1 MVEHGA
7 LLKNFGSAYVS
18 SSGCVI
24 IYNTL
29 TKFSDLLLTYYHA
42 FLLGEEMASIFN
54 LVEEIRFVMKS
65 LAMMDSVADI
75 LGSIPIGNTA
85 KDPIA

>member
-7 LLKNFGSAYVS
+7 LLKNLGPAYVS
-18 SSGCVI
+18 SSSCVI
-24 IYNTL
+24 IYNAL
-29 TKFSDLLLTYYHA
+29 TKFFDLLLADGHA

-54 LVEEIRFVMKS
+54 LVKEIRFIMKS
-65 LAMMDSVADI
+65 LAMMNCIADI

-85 KDPIA
+85 KNPIA

>member
-7 LLKNFGSAYVS
+7 LLKNFGAAYVS
-18 SSGCVI
+18 SSSCVI

-29 TKFSDLLLTYYHA
+29 TKFSDLLLGDGHA
-42 FLLGEEMASIFN
+42 FLLGEEMPSIIS

-65 LAMMDSVADI
+65 LAMMESVADI
-75 LGSIPIGNTA
+75 LGAIPIGNTA
-85 KDPIA
+85 